1 LIVLTSYTLTPKN
14 TLLKKFSLS
23 LVLVLTIVVFS
34 GCNKDKSCKAR
45 SVESEVPQIQAYA
58 TANGINATR
67 HSSGLYYEIVTQ
79 GTGPIANSNSKIF
92 ITYTGKFMNGQVFD
106 EQTTPNTQG
115 WALNGLIQG
124 WIIGIP
130 LIQKGG
136 HIRLIVPSSL
146 GYGCEDYYSIPGN
159 SVLYFDVHLVDVQ

>member
-1 LIVLTSYTLTPKN
+1 M
-14 TLLKKFSLS
+14 KKFCLFF
-23 LVLVLTIVVFS
+23 VLVLTIAIFP
-34 GCNKDKSCKAR
+34 GCNKDKKSCKAR
-45 SVESEVPQIQAYA
+45 SVDSEVPQIQAYA
-58 TANGINATR
+58 NANGINATR
-67 HSSGLYYEIVTQ
+67 HSSGLYYEIITP

-106 EQTTPNTQG
+106 EQTAPNTQG
-115 WALNGLIQG
+115 WTLNGLIQG

-136 HIRLIVPSSL
+136 HIKLIVPSSL

-159 SVLYFDVHLVDVQ
+159 SVLYFDVSLVDVQ